1 MESMIRRLG
10 ILGGTFD
17 PVHHGHLVAA
27 EAAYHQLGMNPVLF
41 VPAGIPPHKAGRPVA
56 DARHRLAMLE
66 LAIAG
71 KPHFAISQVDLDRP
85 GPCYTL
91 DTLRLLRAE
100 WGPEPRLFFV
110 EGADSLADIGGWF
123 QPQRIIEMCEFA
135 VVHRPGAD
143 VDLVRLEKRLPGL
156 ADRVHWLQM
165 PSLEISSSDIRA
177 RVRAGDP
184 ISYLLP
190 AAVESYIYERG
201 LYQR

>member
-1 MESMIRRLG
+1 M
-10 ILGGTFD
+10 
-17 PVHHGHLVAA
+17 
-27 EAAYHQLGMNPVLF
+27 
-41 VPAGIPPHKAGRPVA
+41 
-56 DARHRLAMLE
+56 LA

-71 KPHFAISQVDLDRP
+71 QPHFAISRVDLDRP

-100 WGPEPRLFFV
+100 WGPAPSFFFV
-110 EGADSLADIGGWF
+110 EGADSFSDLLGWY
-123 QPQRIIEMCEFA
+123 QPRRLVEMCEFA

-143 VDLVRLEKRLPGL
+143 VDLVRLEKHLPRLAG
-156 ADRVHWLQM
+156 RVHWVQM

-190 AAVESYIYERG
+190 AAVEDYIREQG
-201 LYQR
+201 LYKE